1 MVTIRQNQTFKLITI
16 FCILLLILLSAPVN
30 LSFAQSDV
38 AEVGVFESFQVAP
51 GEFVQVPI
59 SIRGVQGLYGVDF
72 TLRFDPTII
81 RVQDI
86 DAAMDGI
93 QSALGKFLDPGLL
106 LFNYADNQSGMLQF
120 AMAQYSPSE
129 AKSGSGILLVVTFEG
144 VTAGESALE
153 MSEVS
158 LATREGDEISAK
170 AVSNKLVVV
179 QGAPTQ
185 SSTYP
190 VELQPAGLVVIET
203 FTPVP
208 TITPLPTAKSTQS
221 TIEPIQSDQ
230 SDDGQSADPSI
241 DPELDKPFLVRNW
254 WILVFLLATVLFVGF
269 FGYRKIS
276 QEHNGSGK

>member
-1 MVTIRQNQTFKLITI
+1 
-16 FCILLLILLSAPVN
+16 
-30 LSFAQSDV
+30 
-38 AEVGVFESFQVAP
+38 
-51 GEFVQVPI
+51 
-59 SIRGVQGLYGVDF
+59 VDI

-86 DAAMDGI
+86 DPVMDGI
-93 QSALGKFLDPGLL
+93 QSGLGKFLDPGLL

-144 VTAGESALE
+144 VAAGESALE

-158 LATREGDEISAK
+158 LATREGEEIVSK
-170 AVSNKLVVV
+170 AVSNTLIVL

-190 VELQPAGLVVIET
+190 VELQPTGLLVIET
-203 FTPVP
+203 YTPVP
-208 TITPLPTAKSTQS
+208 TITPYPTATSTQS
-221 TIEPIQSDQ
+221 MMAPIQSNQ
-230 SDDGQSADPSI
+230 SVGGQSADPSA
-241 DPELDKPFLVRNW
+241 DLELKTPFLVRNW
-254 WILVFLLATVLFVGF
+254 WILVLLLATVLLGGV

-276 QEHNGSGK
+276 QENKGS